1 MMGGSLVR
9 MASLP
14 RWAVNEP
21 KVAELEVGDAI
32 MFDLRSFCRAG
43 RCAGAPS
50 GESDR

>member
-1 MMGGSLVR
+1 
-9 MASLP
+9 
-14 RWAVNEP
+14 
-21 KVAELEVGDAI
+21 LEAGDAI

>member
-21 KVAELEVGDAI
+21 NVAELEVGDAI
-32 MFDLRSFCRAG
+32 MFDLRSFC
-43 RCAGAPS
+43 GA
-50 GESDR
+50 R